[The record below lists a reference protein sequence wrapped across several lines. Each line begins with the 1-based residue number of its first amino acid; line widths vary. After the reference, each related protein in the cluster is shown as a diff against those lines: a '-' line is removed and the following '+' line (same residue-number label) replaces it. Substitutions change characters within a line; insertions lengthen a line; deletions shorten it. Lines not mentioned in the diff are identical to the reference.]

1 MKKGIGKSVANMMC
15 VDSYSKQPRNFL
27 VGSERGTLA
36 SPILSLHSEEFT
48 EFTTITTSS
57 ITLAFLQ
64 PQT

>member
-1 MKKGIGKSVANMMC
+1 VKKGIGKSVANMMC

-27 VGSERGTLA
+27 VGSERGTSA
-36 SPILSLHSEEFT
+36 SPILSLHSEEF
-48 EFTTITTSS
+48 TTSS